1 MISSVVKLPAA
12 RLQILVRRKTEVFSV
27 SIRNHIKYLKNKM
40 KTAAESPIPLQDSQ
54 QMLSTLINT
63 IPNPAFFRN
72 ADGVFVDCNTAFTET
87 ILGALCEN
95 IVGQSVYEHSEI
107 IPRALSDFCAKHD
120 EKLLNNPGL
129 QTYETAVKCADGV
142 KRDFLI
148 SRSTFTDHNGTV
160 AGIVSVMLDLTD
172 KNRAEKLLQD
182 RTAELLESNEE
193 LKRQIKKRKK
203 AKRTVKEAHYE
214 IEHLI
219 SSLPTILIGLT
230 RENEIIHW
238 NAVAEKVL
246 ETPAADVMGL
256 TLNQC
261 GLKWD
266 WDKISDG
273 IVKSRAGGCNVRV
286 DNIHYRNADGEE
298 RYLGLTITP
307 FNGSHNSVLGLT
319 IIGADITERV
329 KFQAQLHQSQKMEAI
344 GQLAAGIAHEINTP
358 TQFVGDNTRFL
369 QDSFDDLIEIC
380 SLYQELINTAK
391 SRSISEE
398 LMQNFEKRFDELDIA
413 YLEEE
418 VPLAIQHT
426 LKGVDRITNIV
437 QAMKIFAHPGRVEKE
452 PIDIN
457 KEIQKTIT
465 ITRNEWKYV
474 ARLVTD
480 FDSTLPQVPCYRAEF
495 NQVILNLIINAAH
508 AIADANG
515 HNSSEKGTIAIS
527 SSCDK
532 NWTEIRISDTGPGIP
547 KEIRHRVFDLFFTT
561 KEPGRGTGQG
571 LAIAH
576 SVIVEKHKGV
586 LNIETE
592 EGRGT
597 TFIIRL
603 PIDSDQLENG

>member
-1 MISSVVKLPAA
+1 MENNSMDFQSDNRKDLNHISSFEN
-12 RLQILVRRKTEVFSV
+12 EVDECTRTQDTS
-27 SIRNHIKYLKNKM
+27 KDQM
-40 KTAAESPIPLQDSQ
+40 PL
-54 QMLSTLINT
+54 LSTLINT
-63 IPNPAFFRN
+63 IPNPAFYKN
-72 ADGVFVDCNTAFTET
+72 AQGVFVDCNTAFAET
-87 ILGALCEN
+87 ILGAPCEN
-95 IVGQSVYEHSEI
+95 ILGQSVYEHSEI
-107 IPRALSDFCAKHD
+107 IPRALRDFCAKHD

-246 ETPAADVMGL
+246 GTPAADVMGL

-261 GLKWD
+261 GLEWD

-273 IVKSRAGGCNVRV
+273 IVKSRAEGCNVRV

-298 RYLGLTITP
+298 RYLGLTMTP
-307 FNGSHNSVLGLT
+307 FNGGLNTVLGLT

-344 GQLAAGIAHEINTP
+344 GQLATGIAHEINTP

-380 SLYQELINTAK
+380 SLYQELMNTAK
-391 SRSISEE
+391 SRPISEE

-418 VPLAIQHT
+418 VPLAIQQT
-426 LKGVDRITNIV
+426 LKGVDRIANIV
-437 QAMKIFAHPGRVEKE
+437 QAMKIFAHPGGVEKE

-457 KEIQKTIT
+457 KEIQKTII

-474 ARLVTD
+474 AQLVTD

-508 AIADANG
+508 AIADSNG
-515 HNSSEKGTIAIS
+515 HNSSEKGTIKIS
-527 SSCDK
+527 SSWDG
-532 NWTEIRISDTGPGIP
+532 NWTEIRISDTGSGIP

-576 SVIVEKHKGV
+576 SVIVEKHNGV
-586 LNIETE
+586 LNLETE
-592 EGRGT
+592 EGQGT
-597 TFIIRL
+597 TFVIRL
-603 PIDSDQLENG
+603 PIDSDQLENE